1 MKAYHR
7 ALAAAGLCVSM
18 ALGLVGCGSKPVDG
32 SQIAATV
39 GEKEMTLGEANFLL
53 RYQQVQTESYY
64 KSMLGDGIYEMDLY
78 GTGSTYGEDFKS
90 DVMTQMQE
98 YYVIEE
104 KAADYGVSLS
114 DGDKEAI
121 TEAAEAFLEANDSE
135 TLEQMSADQATVE
148 RVLSLMTLRSRVAA
162 AVKAEAD
169 VTVTDEEAAQRGFSY
184 ITISKGSGDNALTEE
199 EIQENKDKLTAVIAS
214 VKEGNAI
221 EGAAVEQGM
230 TAYSGNY
237 GEGTDAYYD
246 EALIAAMDAIGE
258 GEVTDIIETDNNL
271 YVAQVTAE
279 LDEEATANR
288 KESLITTAQTE
299 YFNDLLAEWI
309 EEYPLTVVDSVWEQ
323 VVFDRSYELKST
335 AQ

>member
-114 DGDKEAI
+114 DEDKEAI

-221 EGAAVEQGM
+221 EGAAVDQGM
-230 TAYSGNY
+230 TAYNGNY

-246 EALIAAMDAIGE
+246 EALIAALDAIGE
-258 GEVTDIIETDNNL
+258 GEVTDIIETDSNL

-299 YFNDLLAEWI
+299 YFNDLLAEWV

-323 VVFDRSYELKST
+323 VVFDRSYELKVD
-335 AQ
+335 

>member
-114 DGDKEAI
+114 DEDKEAI

-184 ITISKGSGDNALTEE
+184 ITISKGSGDNTLTEE

-221 EGAAVEQGM
+221 EGAAVDQGM
-230 TAYSGNY
+230 TAYNGNY

-246 EALIAAMDAIGE
+246 EALIAALDAIGE
-258 GEVTDIIETDNNL
+258 GEVTDIIETDSNL

-299 YFNDLLAEWI
+299 YFNDLLAEWV

-323 VVFDRSYELKST
+323 VVFDRSYELK
-335 AQ
+335 AD